1 MKQIEAI
8 RDQFVPVANRVSR
21 LFFVLT
27 DLINVNDMYQYSLE
41 FFRLI
46 YEGAI
51 KSVEGVI
58 DKASKSERKAYFISE
73 FTWRLYKNVCRSLFE
88 KDKLLF
94 SWLIC
99 LKIMDE
105 VQKETGGLDFVAVR
119 FLMAGATQVDMNKPN
134 PTGDGG
140 WLSDKAWLS
149 MLEMSSTFS
158 QFKGFDDDFCKN
170 LESWE
175 KIYNSANPEA
185 LENIWPGKW
194 QDLTILNRT
203 IIISILR
210 ADKVVQCVQ
219 MMVAME

>member
-1 MKQIEAI
+1 
-8 RDQFVPVANRVSR
+8 VANRVSR

-51 KSVEGVI
+51 KSVEGVF
-58 DKASKSERKAYFISE
+58 DKAMKNDRKAYFITE
-73 FTWRLYKNVCRSLFE
+73 FTWRLYKNVSRSLFE

-105 VQKETGGLDFVAVR
+105 VQKETGGLDFAAVR
-119 FLMAGATQVDMNKPN
+119 FLMAGATQVEMTKPN

-140 WLSDKAWLS
+140 WLGDKAWLS
-149 MLEMSSTFS
+149 FLEMSKGFP
-158 QFKGFDDDFCKN
+158 QFAGFDDDLCKHIDA
-170 LESWE
+170 WE
-175 KIYNSANPEA
+175 KIYNS
-185 LENIWPGKW
+185 
-194 QDLTILNRT
+194 
-203 IIISILR
+203 
-210 ADKVVQCVQ
+210 
-219 MMVAME
+219 